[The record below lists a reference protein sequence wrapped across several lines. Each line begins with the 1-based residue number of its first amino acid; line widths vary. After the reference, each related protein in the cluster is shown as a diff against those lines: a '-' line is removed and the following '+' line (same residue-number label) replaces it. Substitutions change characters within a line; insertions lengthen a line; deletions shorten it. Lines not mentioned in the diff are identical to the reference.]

1 MIQADV
7 KLDTLGYFCPMPII
21 MTLKKIKELT
31 LGQVLEVVSDDE
43 GIKKDMPA
51 WCDTTGHLMVGLEEE
66 QTKSGTIYKAFV
78 KKTKKLHRQW
88 LMGKRSRR
96 DDNQTSGFVVS
107 ILDGAWTW
115 IESSSACRTSVR
127 GETRRRC
134 VLW

>member
-1 MIQADV
+1 VHPGRPEKPGKPNNPDQQVAMIQADV

-51 WCDTTGHLMVGLEEE
+51 WCDTTGHQMVGLEEE

-78 KKTKKLHRQW
+78 KKTK
-88 LMGKRSRR
+88 
-96 DDNQTSGFVVS
+96 
-107 ILDGAWTW
+107 
-115 IESSSACRTSVR
+115 
-127 GETRRRC
+127 
-134 VLW
+134 